1 MCGSLITKLASRN
14 KVDPVRTT
22 FPDPKRK
29 KSNTAKEGDDCYE
42 NKEFWK
48 NNDYTGDSSIHS
60 KLSASFKNSMKNG
73 GRSTSGS
80 SSQQEVKLTMR
91 ALNHS
96 KSLLPAINTTP
107 VTAQK
112 RVQRDLQHLLESARE
127 ILGLQANV
135 ASSNSNDVTLKSFS
149 SIDSS
154 KPIIKTTLAFDI
166 PVTKQNTV
174 CPNAI
179 GPLRL
184 RNRRRVAPE
193 KTLEDGQNRIG
204 AAEERKL
211 KELEWV
217 RETAT
222 SKTCISRQHPSELC
236 TKATK
241 EKTASK
247 QAAAEKKRK
256 EQIENRK
263 QAGNTV
269 SQKISKIVEAKV
281 LAKTQLRY
289 NIGHA
294 EDETETE
301 KRKEIRQQ
309 KSDRKK
315 KQKQLQEKYAKT
327 VKEKVSS
334 SLI

>member
-29 KSNTAKEGDDCYE
+29 KSNTAKEGDDRYE
-42 NKEFWK
+42 NREFWK
-48 NNDYTGDSSIHS
+48 NSDYTGESGIHS
-60 KLSASFKNSMKNG
+60 KLSASVKNSMKDG

-112 RVQRDLQHLLESARE
+112 RVQRDSQHLLESARE

-135 ASSNSNDVTLKSFS
+135 ASSNSNDVTLKSFR

-166 PVTKQNTV
+166 PVTKQRTV
-174 CPNAI
+174 CPPAI
-179 GPLRL
+179 GPLCL
-184 RNRRRVAPE
+184 KNRRRVAPE
-193 KTLEDGQNRIG
+193 KTLEDGQSRIS

-211 KELEWV
+211 KELERV

-236 TKATK
+236 SKATK
-241 EKTASK
+241 EETASK

-256 EQIENRK
+256 ERIENRK
-263 QAGNTV
+263 QAGNTA
-269 SQKISKIVEAKV
+269 SPKICKTVEAKV

-289 NIGHA
+289 NIGQKMRQ
-294 EDETETE
+294 TE

-309 KSDRKK
+309 KSDRRK
-315 KQKQLQEKYAKT
+315 KQKQLREKYAKT